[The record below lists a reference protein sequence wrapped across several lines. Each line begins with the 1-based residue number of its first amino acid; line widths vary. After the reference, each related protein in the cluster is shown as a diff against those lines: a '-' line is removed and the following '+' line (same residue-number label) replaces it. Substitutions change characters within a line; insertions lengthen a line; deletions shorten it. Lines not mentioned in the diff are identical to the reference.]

1 MKQVVPHRLAEIC
14 ISRLAMLSSTSVF
27 FWGLVMAGIRQMAN
41 LPLCNVGIGTTKEI
55 KITDSFSIPVTGQ
68 VIFNPEKEQL
78 YVVVGFS
85 F

>member
-1 MKQVVPHRLAEIC
+1 
-14 ISRLAMLSSTSVF
+14 MLSNTLVC
-27 FWGLVMAGIRQMAN
+27 FWVQAMAGILQTATFIYVT
-41 LPLCNVGIGTTKEI
+41 LGIGTTKVI

-68 VIFNPEKEQL
+68 VIFNPEREQL